1 MISVMSEHNG
11 SGAKKLVRT
20 RDGRLVAG
28 VASGIGAYFGIDANL
43 VRLGFAVFGI
53 FYGLG
58 VLLYL
63 VAWVILP
70 EEDEDKSIVEGLIN
84 RHRPQ

>member
-1 MISVMSEHNG
+1 MNPNNG
-11 SGAKKLVRT
+11 SGGKKLVRT
-20 RDGRLVAG
+20 RNGRLVAG

-43 VRLGFAVFGI
+43 VRLGFAVFAV

-63 VAWVILP
+63 VAWAIIP
-70 EEDEDKSIVEGLIN
+70 EEDEDKSIVEDLIT
-84 RHRPQ
+84 RHRS